1 MQDHNKLIAGLSRQ
15 LKDVLHDS
23 KQGIYLYLDDIHKMC
38 NRRFAFLLGYT
49 PNEWAKIDDLIER
62 SVQPS
67 SRAKLINAY
76 HKAVEKM
83 VGSKVPVTW
92 KKKSGATVRTDVII
106 VPIEYKNQ
114 VFALHFVS

>member
-1 MQDHNKLIAGLSRQ
+1 MDHEKLITGLSRQ

-38 NRRFAFLLGYT
+38 NRRFAFMLGYK
-49 PNEWAKIDDLIER
+49 PAEWAKIDDLIER

-76 HKAVEKM
+76 RKAVENM
-83 VGSKVPVTW
+83 IGSKVPVTW
-92 KKKSGATVRTDVII
+92 KTKSGKAVKTDVIL